1 MSPDCHG
8 LKDPQKSPGMSRR
21 PTISTTRVV
30 TPRRF
35 GHDRLLFLIC
45 HRDPSAK
52 SGQRRVPWSK
62 NLAFC
67 RDPQFHHF
75 GDQELCLQ
83 PNWCRKSEE
92 GILDKT
98 NKSSCSEVVFLKV
111 ALPSCWKVYL
121 PRLFLAGC
129 HCFDFTV
136 AGYLVI
142 QRDL

>member
-52 SGQRRVPWSK
+52 SGQRRVAWSK

-67 RDPQFHHF
+67 REPQFHQL
-75 GDQELCLQ
+75 GDQEL
-83 PNWCRKSEE
+83 
-92 GILDKT
+92 DHYA
-98 NKSSCSEVVFLKV
+98 CSQIGAESQKR
-111 ALPSCWKVYL
+111 VYL
-121 PRLFLAGC
+121 TKRTSQVAVKLFS
-129 HCFDFTV
+129 
-136 AGYLVI
+136 
-142 QRDL
+142 

>member
-1 MSPDCHG
+1 
-8 LKDPQKSPGMSRR
+8 MSRR

-52 SGQRRVPWSK
+52 SGQRRVAWSK

-67 RDPQFHHF
+67 RDPQFHQF
-75 GDQELCLQ
+75 GDQELDHYACSQIGAESQKRVYL
-83 PNWCRKSEE
+83 
-92 GILDKT
+92 KT
-98 NKSSCSEVVFLKV
+98 NKSSCSEVVLLKV